1 MLSRRSL
8 MASATAAG
16 ALGLWHAP
24 FSAAFANAPTDRR
37 FVVVILRGALDG
49 LAAVPPHGDPDY
61 SSIRGALALEKA
73 GTHPLLDLD
82 GQFGLHP
89 SLTAMKGM
97 WEAKDLAVFHNI
109 GTPYRDRS
117 HFDGQNV
124 LETGGRGP
132 HVLGDGW
139 LNRALKPL
147 GLADGEGALAVAST
161 PPLLL
166 EGKTRATSW
175 MPAALPEADAAFLR
189 RVRALYGFDPLLGP
203 ALDRAIATEARAN
216 AAMDDRPPSPKMGG
230 DGVRARMDYGDVTP
244 LFAGAGRL
252 LANPDG
258 PRIAVLDIG
267 GWDTHYNEGNAD
279 GQLARR
285 LRGLDQ
291 GLESLKTALGP
302 AWRSTAVVMATEF
315 GRTVAPN
322 GSGGT
327 DHGTAGAAFLLGGAV
342 QGGAVHAG
350 WVGLKPAALQDGRDL
365 PVRTD
370 LRAVF
375 KAALADHMK
384 LSRKDLDTT
393 VFPDSGDIAPA
404 KDLFRA

>member
-1 MLSRRSL
+1 MLTRRSL
-8 MASATAAG
+8 LASATAAG
-16 ALGLWHAP
+16 ALGAWDTPL
-24 FSAAFANAPTDRR
+24 SAAFANVPTEKR
-37 FVVVILRGALDG
+37 FAVVILRGALDG

-61 SSIRGALALEKA
+61 SSVRGALALEKG

-89 SLTAMKGM
+89 SLAAMKAM
-97 WEAKDLAVFHNI
+97 WERRELAIFHNI

-132 HVLGDGW
+132 HVLSDGW

-147 GLADGEGALAVAST
+147 GLAEGEGALAVAST

-166 EGKTRATSW
+166 EGKSRATSW
-175 MPAALPEADAAFLR
+175 MPAMLPEPDAAFLE
-189 RVRALYGFDPLLGP
+189 RVRALYGHDALLGA
-203 ALDRAIATEARAN
+203 ALDRAIATEARAA
-216 AAMDDRPPSPKMGG
+216 AAMDDTPQMNAGMLA
-230 DGVRARMDYGDVTP
+230 RADYGDVTP
-244 LFAGAGRL
+244 LFTGAGKL
-252 LANPDG
+252 LASPGG
-258 PRIAVLDIG
+258 PRIAVFDIG
-267 GWDTHYNEGNAD
+267 GWDTHVNEGAAD

-291 GLESLKTALGP
+291 GLEAFRTALGP
-302 AWRSTAVVMATEF
+302 AWRNTAVVMATEF

-322 GSGGT
+322 GGEGT
-327 DHGTAGAAFLLGGAV
+327 DHGTGGAAFLLGGAV
-342 QGGAVHAG
+342 QGGAVHAE

-365 PVRTD
+365 PARTD

-393 VFPDSGDIAPA
+393 VFPDSTAIAPA